1 MNKEKRKE
9 LNQIIN
15 KLEDYKFQLELIM
28 DSEQMSFDNLN
39 EGLQSTMRGRAM
51 EEAIDNL
58 DEAMSSLDSA
68 IDYIR
73 NATF

>member
-9 LNQIIN
+9 LNEITN

-28 DSEQMSFDNLN
+28 DSEQMSFDSLN

-51 EEAIDNL
+51 EEAIDQI
-58 DEAMSSLDSA
+58 DEAISLIDDA
-68 IDYIR
+68 IEHIR
-73 NATF
+73 DAAI